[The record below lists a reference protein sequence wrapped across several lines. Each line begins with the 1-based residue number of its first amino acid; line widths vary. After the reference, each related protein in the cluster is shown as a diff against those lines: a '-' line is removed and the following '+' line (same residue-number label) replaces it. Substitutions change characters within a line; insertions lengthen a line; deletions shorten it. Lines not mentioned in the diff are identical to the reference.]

1 MASISNLMSKGAKF
15 NDLIDSK
22 MENLDI
28 WIKKL
33 VLARQDSG
41 EKIPH

>member
-1 MASISNLMSKGAKF
+1 MSKGAKF